1 MPDEETKMPDILL
14 ELTII
19 AAPDKVYK
27 ALTEQQGLEAWW
39 TTHMIAEPTV
49 GSELAAFFRVGQQV
63 IRMEMCA
70 LEPAR
75 KVIWGILERVA
86 GWGGSQFTWDL
97 SPVENGTK
105 VLFGY
110 RDLLA
115 AADGNLPGLTYAWA
129 VNLTS
134 LKDYLEKGK
143 GNPRPG

>member
-1 MPDEETKMPDILL
+1 MPDIVL
-14 ELTII
+14 ELTIA
-19 AAPDKVYK
+19 AAPDKVFK

-39 TTHMIAEPTV
+39 TTHMVAEPKV
-49 GSELAAFFRVGQQV
+49 GSALEAFLKGGQTGGQSV
-63 IRMEMCA
+63 IKMEMRT
-70 LEPAR
+70 LEPDC
-75 KVIWGILERVA
+75 KVVWGVLERVA

-110 RDLLA
+110 RDFPA
-115 AADGNLPGLTYAWA
+115 SADGNLPWLTYGWA

-143 GNPRPG
+143 GNPKSG

>member
-1 MPDEETKMPDILL
+1 MPDILL
-14 ELTII
+14 EVTIA

-27 ALTEQQGLEAWW
+27 ALTERQGLEGWW
-39 TTHMIAEPTV
+39 TTHIVAEPKV
-49 GSELAAFFRVGQQV
+49 GSALQAFTGGGQQV
-63 IRMEMCA
+63 IQMEMRT
-70 LEPAR
+70 LEGDH
-75 KVIWGILERVA
+75 KVVWGILERVA
-86 GWGGSQFTWDL
+86 GWGGTQFTWDL
-97 SPVENGTK
+97 SPDENGTK

-115 AADGNLPGLTYAWA
+115 SGADRLPGLTYAWA